1 MPTKE
6 EVGRRIKLAR
16 FRRDM
21 TLKEVAVRSGM
32 SATHI
37 SEIERGKTSP
47 TIGALER
54 ISKALGERSAHFVE
68 ETTSSLA
75 VLTRRSEREKAYFC
89 DSHNQILETEGLTHT
104 VPWTMTRIFKKI
116 TQPGATACRSPA
128 LGEIVVLCVSGM
140 LRFAV
145 GDFAVVLRDGDT
157 IQFSLMSGFELQNI
171 GDEPAESICIATLVT
186 HDGW

>member
-6 EVGRRIKLAR
+6 EVGRRVKLAR

-37 SEIERGKTSP
+37 SEIERGRTSP

-54 ISKALGERSAHFVE
+54 ISKALGERPAHFVE

-75 VLTRRSEREKAYFC
+75 VLTRRSEREKIYIC
-89 DSHNQILETEGLTHT
+89 DSHEQVIETEGLTQS
-104 VPWTMTRIFKKI
+104 VPWTMTRIFKGI
-116 TQPGATACRSPA
+116 TKPGATTGRSPA
-128 LGEIVVLCVSGM
+128 LGEIIVLCVSGM
-140 LRFAV
+140 LRFTV
-145 GDFAVVLRDGDT
+145 GDFSAVLRDGDT
-157 IQFSLMSGFELQNI
+157 IQFSLTSGFELENV
-171 GDEPAESICIATLVT
+171 GDEPAESISVTTLVT
-186 HDGW
+186 HNGW

>member
-6 EVGRRIKLAR
+6 EVGRRVKLAR

-75 VLTRRSEREKAYFC
+75 VLTRRSERTKIYCC
-89 DSHNQILETEGLTHT
+89 DTHDQIIETEGLTQT
-104 VPWTMTRIFKKI
+104 VPWTMTRMFRKI
-116 TQPGATACRSPA
+116 TQPGETAGRSPA
-128 LGEIVVLCVSGM
+128 LGEMVVLCVSGM

-145 GDFAVVLRDGDT
+145 NDFSAVLRDGDT
-157 IQFSLMSGFELQNI
+157 IQFSLMSGFELENI
-171 GDEPAESICIATLVT
+171 GDEPAEVICITTLAI